1 MWQVK
6 TSLLRKCQW
15 YGVITYTEIKIW
27 REGFWRMQARIINK
41 NLQSQLKTVR
51 MHSKKKEKIYKM
63 IARSPSNYILILDLL
78 WFHDSLE
85 NLPFLME
92 KHSYAHS
99 KKCYWYLW
107 LDSLI
112 TQTQKSSILCLVELL
127 ESYSYVRTTANSFP
141 TFALCSLLKRY
152 YINYYHSSDPQC
164 YLVYMHT
171 YM

>member
-1 MWQVK
+1 MTSIYAFGTWKSMASRILKETLVVVFFCCCFLLLFFFLMWQVK

-107 LDSLI
+107 LL
-112 TQTQKSSILCLVELL
+112 
-127 ESYSYVRTTANSFP
+127 TA
-141 TFALCSLLKRY
+141 SLLKLKKAVFY
-152 YINYYHSSDPQC
+152 A
-164 YLVYMHT
+164 
-171 YM
+171 